1 MKNSPHHINHQ
12 RNKEIRHTNKASY
25 SKKSS
30 DQKKT
35 LLTKAS
41 AQIKSLAE
49 SIKQKRAKMYS
60 KRSRFQNPDEVEH
73 RTVPESVTKMN
84 AKKLSMYKYYS
95 LSKAKSLYKRF
106 SKKKN
111 HNKDLTSN

>member
-1 MKNSPHHINHQ
+1 MKNSPHHLNHQ
-12 RNKEIRHTNKASY
+12 RNKEIRHTSRTSY
-25 SKKSS
+25 TKKSLP
-30 DQKKT
+30 KNNT
-35 LLTKAS
+35 LLTKAT

-49 SIKQKRAKMYS
+49 SIKQKKAKMYS

-84 AKKLSMYKYYS
+84 AKKLCMYKYYT

-106 SKKKN
+106 SKKKF
-111 HNKDLTSN
+111 HNKDLT

>member
-25 SKKSS
+25 SKKSPN
-30 DQKKT
+30 QKNP
-35 LLTKAS
+35 LVAKAFP
-41 AQIKSLAE
+41 QIKSLAE

-60 KRSRFQNPDEVEH
+60 KRSRFQNPDEVQH
-73 RTVPESVTKMN
+73 RTVPESITKMN
-84 AKKLSMYKYYS
+84 AKKLSMYKYYA

-106 SKKKN
+106 SKKKI
-111 HNKDLTSN
+111 HNKDLT

>member
-1 MKNSPHHINHQ
+1 MKNSPHHINHK
-12 RNKEIRHTNKASY
+12 RNKEIRHTNRASY
-25 SKKSS
+25 NKKSS
-30 DQKKT
+30 NQNKT

-49 SIKQKRAKMYS
+49 SIKQKKAKMYS

-84 AKKLSMYKYYS
+84 SKKLSMYKYYT

-106 SKKKN
+106 SKKN
-111 HNKDLTSN
+111 IHNKDVT